1 MKKALAILI
10 TVIIALVVGFAGGV
24 YYSSNYGEKYNEK
37 DIEQKI
43 VELSELAT
51 LQCEYTDE
59 GSFKGDAKKV
69 LGYDI
74 PFTKKAMKIQYSGT
88 VKMGPD
94 LQDEMKVELDQQA
107 NRVTV
112 TIPHSEILSHEVD
125 EDSIQ
130 IIYVKN
136 GIFNAVTPENTN
148 KLRKEMKETKEKSL
162 RDSDYLEQADENA
175 VTQITKLLNSVY
187 PNLDVDVQF

>member
-69 LGYDI
+69 LG
-74 PFTKKAMKIQYSGT
+74 
-88 VKMGPD
+88 
-94 LQDEMKVELDQQA
+94 
-107 NRVTV
+107 
-112 TIPHSEILSHEVD
+112 
-125 EDSIQ
+125 
-130 IIYVKN
+130 
-136 GIFNAVTPENTN
+136 
-148 KLRKEMKETKEKSL
+148 
-162 RDSDYLEQADENA
+162 
-175 VTQITKLLNSVY
+175 
-187 PNLDVDVQF
+187 